1 MTSQPA
7 SVRVSVHVSASPEVA
22 FAVFTTDIDSWYRK
36 DRHTFADP
44 NRALGIRFEP
54 GVGGRLIEVYDR
66 ATGEG
71 REMGRVTAWEPGR
84 RLAFVDGLGTEVEV
98 SFDAMGEETR
108 VTLEHRGLE
117 RLRPDLAERH
127 ARHGWRLL
135 LPWYEQ
141 HLQQGSPTEISRR
154 SSK

>member
-44 NRALGIRFEP
+44 DRALGIRFEP
-54 GVGGRLIEVYDR
+54 GVGGRLIE
-66 ATGEG
+66 
-71 REMGRVTAWEPGR
+71 MGRVTAWEPGR
-84 RLAFVDGLGTEVEV
+84 RLVFVDGLGTEVEV
-98 SFDAMGEETR
+98 SFDAMGDETR

-141 HLQQGSPTEISRR
+141 HMKQGSPTEISRR
-154 SSK
+154 SST